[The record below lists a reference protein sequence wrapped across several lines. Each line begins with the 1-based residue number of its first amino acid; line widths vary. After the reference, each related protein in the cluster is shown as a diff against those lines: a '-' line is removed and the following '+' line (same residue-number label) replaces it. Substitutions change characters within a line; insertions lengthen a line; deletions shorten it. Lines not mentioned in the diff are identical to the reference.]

1 MRAPTLP
8 PPAAP
13 KKKRKRRK
21 SFLLSFLGFGF
32 GGAVLVFVAASAAVG
47 IYVSQQSKDL
57 PDYESLAKYE
67 PPVMTRIHATDGSLI
82 SEFARERRIFV
93 PINTVPKRVIG
104 AFLSAE
110 DRRFYEHSG
119 IDFQGVGR
127 ALFAAIESKVR
138 GANKRAQGASTITQQ
153 VAKNFLLTNER
164 SMERKVKEA
173 ILAIRIERA
182 YSKDKIL
189 ELYLNEIYLGLN
201 SYGVAAAGLTY
212 FNKELNDLTIEE
224 AAYLAALPKAPN
236 NYHPFKQKEKAT
248 ERRDWIIGQMVE
260 NGYITAAEAA
270 DARKKPL
277 TVNLRSTGAHIST
290 AEFFAEEVR
299 RTLLTQYGEDKLY
312 GGGMSVRTTLD
323 PKLQQMARRALIDG
337 LVKFDRL
344 QGWRGPIA
352 KIDISGD
359 WGVALGAIDSPA
371 DIQPWRLG
379 VVLEAQKG
387 KAVIGLKPAR
397 QQDATLV
404 KEREAVEVPLEEVKW
419 AKIPVKKTEPKA
431 VNELLNP
438 GDVVYITPK
447 DPANL
452 QGTWTLTQIPEI
464 GGGLVAM
471 DPHTG
476 RVLAVA
482 GGFSFAMSQFDRV
495 IQAKRQPGSA
505 FKPFVYASAIDNG
518 YKPTSII
525 LDAPIEI
532 DQGPG
537 QEIWKPVNYEK
548 KESAGPSTL
557 RFGVEHSRNQMTVR
571 LAQDLGMP
579 IITEYAKR
587 FGIYDDLMP
596 VLSMSLG
603 AGETTLLKMATAYC
617 MLANGG
623 REVKSTLIDRI
634 QDRWGRTVWR
644 HDERQ
649 CMGCTAE
656 KWAGQ
661 AEPDLIDDR
670 KQIVD
675 PHTAY
680 QMTSI
685 LEGVIQRGTATTL
698 QSLNRPLAGKTGTTN
713 EEKDVWFI
721 GYTPDMVVGVF
732 VGYDTPKPLGKGN
745 TGGAIA
751 APIFG
756 DFMKDALADTPPAPF
771 RAPPGI
777 NFVRVNLKTGLRT
790 QSTDKDSILE
800 AFKPN
805 EEPDDAYS
813 VIGVANS
820 NATADASSAASA
832 AQAQAVPSNAPP
844 PPSVAPPAPRVSP
857 DSQY

>member
-21 SFLLSFLGFGF
+21 SLLLSFLGFGF
-32 GGAVLVFVAASAAVG
+32 GAAVLVFVAASAAVG

-67 PPVMTRIHATDGSLI
+67 PPVMTRIHAHDGSLI

-93 PINTVPKRVIG
+93 PINTVPKRIVG

-127 ALFAAIESKVR
+127 ALFAAVESKLR

-248 ERRDWIIGQMVE
+248 ERRDWIIGQMAE

-270 DARKKPL
+270 EAKKKPL

-323 PKLQQMARRALIDG
+323 PKLQRTARRALIDG
-337 LVKFDRL
+337 LVKFDRQ

-352 KIDISGD
+352 KIDIAGD
-359 WGVALGAIDSPA
+359 WGVPLGAIDSPS

-379 VVLEAQKG
+379 VVLEAQKS
-387 KAVIGLKPAR
+387 KAVIGLKPAK
-397 QQDATLV
+397 QQDSTLV

-419 AKIPVKKTEPKA
+419 AKVLVKKTEPKA
-431 VNELLNP
+431 VSDLLAP

-537 QEIWKPVNYEK
+537 LEIWKPENYEK
-548 KESAGPSTL
+548 KESNGPSTL

-587 FGIYDDLMP
+587 FGIYDDLLP

-603 AGETTLLKMATAYC
+603 AGETTLIKMATAYC

-685 LEGVIQRGTATTL
+685 LEGVVQRGTATTL
-698 QSLNRPLAGKTGTTN
+698 KSLNRPLAGKTGTTN

-756 DFMKDALADTPPAPF
+756 DFMKEALADTPPAPF

-790 QSTDKDSILE
+790 QSTDSDSILE

-813 VIGVANS
+813 VIGVATAAPDA
-820 NATADASSAASA
+820 ATAAASA
-832 AQAQAVPSNAPP
+832 QASGG
-844 PPSVAPPAPRVSP
+844 PPSGPPVAPRVSP

>member
-1 MRAPTLP
+1 MRPPTLP
-8 PPAAP
+8 PPVAP

-21 SFLLSFLGFGF
+21 SLLLSFLGFGF
-32 GGAVLVFVAASAAVG
+32 GTAVLVFVAASAAIGVY
-47 IYVSQQSKDL
+47 IQQQSKDL
-57 PDYESLAKYE
+57 PGYESLSKYE
-67 PPVMTRIHATDGSLI
+67 PPVMSRIHAHDGSLI

-93 PINTVPKRVIG
+93 PINTIPKRVLG

-110 DRRFYEHSG
+110 DRRFYEHGG
-119 IDFQGVGR
+119 IDFQGVAR
-127 ALFAAIESKVR
+127 AVVAAVESKLHGSNR
-138 GANKRAQGASTITQQ
+138 RAQGASTITQQ

-201 SYGVAAAGLTY
+201 SYGVAAAALTY
-212 FNKELNDLTIEE
+212 FNKELGELTVEE

-236 NYHPFKQKEKAT
+236 NYHPFKHTAKAT

-260 NGYITAAEAA
+260 NGYATEAEAA
-270 DARKKPL
+270 AAKKVPL
-277 TVNLRSTGAHIST
+277 TVNLRQTGAHIST
-290 AEFFAEEVR
+290 AEYFAEEVR
-299 RTLLTQYGEDKLY
+299 RTLLSRYGEDKLY

-323 PKLQQMARRALIDG
+323 PRLQRMARRALIDG
-337 LVKFDRL
+337 LVKFDRK
-344 QGWRGPIA
+344 QGWRGPVS

-359 WGVALGAIDSPA
+359 WGVPLGAIDSPA

-379 VVLEAQKG
+379 VVLEAQKT
-387 KAVIGLKPAR
+387 KAIIGLKPAR
-397 QQDATLV
+397 QQDETLA
-404 KEREAVEVPLEEVKW
+404 KQREAVEVPIEELKW
-419 AKIPVKKTEPKA
+419 AKTPEKKTEPKVA
-431 VNELLNP
+431 GDLLQL
-438 GDVVYITPK
+438 GDVVYVAPK
-447 DPANL
+447 DPANIT
-452 QGTWTLTQIPEI
+452 GTWSLMQIPEI

-482 GGFSFAMSQFDRV
+482 GGFSFAMSQFDRA
-495 IQAKRQPGSA
+495 IQAKRQPGSS
-505 FKPFVYASAIDNG
+505 FKPFVYAAAVDNG

-532 DQGPG
+532 EQGAG
-537 QEIWKPVNYEK
+537 LEIWKPENYEK
-548 KESAGPSTL
+548 DKSAGPSTL
-557 RFGVEHSRNQMTVR
+557 RFGIEKSRNQMTVR

-587 FGIYDDLMP
+587 FGIYDDLLP

-603 AGETTLLKMATAYC
+603 AGESTLLRMATAYC

-623 REVKSTLIDRI
+623 REVKSSLIDRI

-649 CMGCTAE
+649 CMGCTAD

-661 AEPDLIDDR
+661 QEPALIDDR
-670 KQIVD
+670 KQIID

-685 LEGVIQRGTATTL
+685 LEGVVQRGTATTL
-698 QSLNRPLAGKTGTTN
+698 KSLNRPLAGKTGTTN
-713 EEKDVWFI
+713 EEKDVWFV

-732 VGYDTPKPLGKGN
+732 VGYDTPRPLGKGN

-756 DFMKDALADTPPAPF
+756 DFMKEALAETPPAPF
-771 RAPPGI
+771 RIPPGI
-777 NFVRVNLKTGLRT
+777 KLVRIDIKTGLRAQGGT
-790 QSTDKDSILE
+790 TDTILE

-813 VIGVANS
+813 VIGIAN
-820 NATADASSAASA
+820 
-832 AQAQAVPSNAPP
+832 AVPDSVASQPDSDSAPP
-844 PPSVAPPAPRVSP
+844 LPARGTPGVGTGRGDVW
-857 DSQY
+857 